1 MIHFSV
7 IIQLIKHPLTER
19 TQMNTDNKNADWHR
33 YQLSSVTLFI
43 SAIIYD

>member
-7 IIQLIKHPLTER
+7 IIQLIKHPLAER

-33 YQLSSVTLFI
+33 YQLSSVNLFI
-43 SAIIYD
+43 FAITWD